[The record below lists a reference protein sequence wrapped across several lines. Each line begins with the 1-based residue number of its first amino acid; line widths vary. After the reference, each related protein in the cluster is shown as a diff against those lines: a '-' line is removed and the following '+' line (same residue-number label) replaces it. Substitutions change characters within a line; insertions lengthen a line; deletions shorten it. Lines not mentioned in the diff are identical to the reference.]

1 MTDLPAK
8 SLLRP
13 DEVALTDLPD
23 KKLLR
28 VSEAAI
34 YFGLHERTIRGWIKS
49 GKLSAEKLVGSVRI
63 SRESIINLR
72 LSGVSKNN

>member
-1 MTDLPAK
+1 MNDLP
-8 SLLRP
+8 
-13 DEVALTDLPD
+13 E

-49 GKLSAEKLVGSVRI
+49 GKLAAEKLAGSVRI
-63 SRESIINLR
+63 PRESIINFR
-72 LSGVSKNN
+72 LSGVSKSN